1 MKRVVF
7 TIGGRRLEVDLEDDF
22 ATYLAKDLRKS
33 NVSLDKDN
41 EISQLLQLY
50 LKTLHKEYVADEQIK
65 TLLNQIE
72 DSNK

>member
-22 ATYLAKDLRKS
+22 AAYLSKDLQKS
-33 NVSLDKDN
+33 KVSLDKDN

-50 LKTLHKEYVADEQIK
+50 LKSLHKEYVSNEQIK
-65 TLLNQIE
+65 TLLNQLE
-72 DSNK
+72 DSN